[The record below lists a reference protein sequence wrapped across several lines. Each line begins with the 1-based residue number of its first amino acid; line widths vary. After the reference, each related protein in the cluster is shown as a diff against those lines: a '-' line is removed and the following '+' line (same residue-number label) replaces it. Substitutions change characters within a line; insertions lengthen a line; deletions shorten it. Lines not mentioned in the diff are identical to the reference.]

1 MEHVLPLLLLAGA
14 AATLGLLLLLTR
26 SRFRRAQRQIGAY
39 LRLAGEGPS
48 PPTTPS
54 LPAEW
59 SELREALAA
68 VHERLLRL
76 RSEEQQ
82 LRALAILN
90 ETSSNIL
97 ETLEIDTLLQMVSH
111 AARVLVKAECGVVF
125 LTDSPLKED
134 RIRISSAHEQSLFNA
149 PAWKAYLW
157 ALPHQKH
164 LYQPPSAAD
173 SAPMPSETGRPE
185 EHRTAP
191 FPMLP
196 GMKNLL
202 ALPLRSPMRLQG
214 WLAVINKQGEQPFT
228 KEDEDLMQ
236 MLAVQALLG
245 IEKVLLY
252 QEKEQLAITDPLTD
266 LFNRRELERRL
277 SEEVRRSERYGRE
290 FSLLLLDLD
299 HFKQL
304 NDSRGHPAGD
314 AVLRHL
320 GHLLHREARI
330 LDIPFRYGGEEFAI
344 LLPETGTAPARQAAE
359 RLRARIAEEPFPQP
373 DGSIASVTVSIGIAT
388 YPHHSKDVGTL
399 LGLVDMALYAAK
411 RGGRNQVCCYGDW
424 IERAQ

>member
-1 MEHVLPLLLLAGA
+1 MEDALSLILLSGSV
-14 AATLGLLLLLTR
+14 ATLGLILAFTR
-26 SRFRRAQRQIGAY
+26 RRFRRALHQAGTY
-39 LRLAGEGPS
+39 LRQTAEGALPS
-48 PPTTPS
+48 AAPS
-54 LPAEW
+54 LPSEW
-59 SELREALAA
+59 SELREALEAI
-68 VHERLLRL
+68 HGRLLRL

-97 ETLEIDTLLQMVSH
+97 ETLEIDALLQMVSH
-111 AARVLVKAECGVVF
+111 AARVLVKAEIGIVF
-125 LTDSPLKED
+125 LTESPLKED
-134 RIRISSAHEQSLFNA
+134 RIRFSSSQEQPLSHA
-149 PAWKAYLW
+149 PSWKNYLW

-164 LYQPPSAAD
+164 LYPPPSAAD
-173 SAPMPSETGRPE
+173 SASCPMP
-185 EHRTAP
+185 
-191 FPMLP
+191 P
-196 GMKNLL
+196 GARNLL
-202 ALPLRSPMRLQG
+202 ALPLRSSMRLQG
-214 WLAVINKQGEQPFT
+214 WLAVANKQGGQPFT

-252 QEKEQLAITDPLTD
+252 QEKEQLSITDPLTG

-304 NDSRGHPAGD
+304 NDTRGHPAGD
-314 AVLRHL
+314 AVLNHL
-320 GHLLHREARI
+320 GHLLHREARM
-330 LDIPFRYGGEEFAI
+330 LDIPFRYGGEEFAV
-344 LLPETGTAPARQAAE
+344 LLPETGTAPARHAAE
-359 RLRARIAEEPFPQP
+359 RLKARIAEESFPQP

-424 IERAQ
+424 TERVS